1 MKSMRFVSIFCGAV
15 AVILTLLTGPL
26 SAQAKVFG
34 VTLTPAQEE
43 QFKAFNAAA
52 EPAKK
57 AIRENPALSEA
68 EKRTQM
74 MAIYAGIKEKLKAI
88 LTPDQL
94 KVMETASTA
103 TSKNK

>member
-1 MKSMRFVSIFCGAV
+1 MKSMRSVWLFCVGVALAV
-15 AVILTLLTGPL
+15 LVPAGLL

-43 QFKAFNAAA
+43 QFKAINAAA

-57 AIRENPALSEA
+57 AIRENTALSEG
-68 EKRTQM
+68 EKHAQM
-74 MAIYAGIKEKLKAI
+74 KAIYDGIREKLKAI

-94 KVMETASTA
+94 KEMESSTR
-103 TSKNK
+103 K